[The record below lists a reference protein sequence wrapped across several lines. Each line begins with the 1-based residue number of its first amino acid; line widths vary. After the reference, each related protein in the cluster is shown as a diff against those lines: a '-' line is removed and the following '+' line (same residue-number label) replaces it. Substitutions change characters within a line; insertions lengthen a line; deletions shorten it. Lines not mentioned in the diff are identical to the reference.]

1 MKKIKYLEQK
11 SQRSSHFFSF
21 NLLFKNYF
29 HLIVHLAHFTKQI
42 ISNIKVYKNLE
53 RKTYKPSKQRK
64 TKPKKKKRNHMPC
77 YNSVVIPR

>member
-1 MKKIKYLEQK
+1 MKKIIYLEQK

-42 ISNIKVYKNLE
+42 ISSIKVYKNLE
-53 RKTYKPSKQRK
+53 RKTYKPSKQK
-64 TKPKKKKRNHMPC
+64 LNQKKKKNHMPC